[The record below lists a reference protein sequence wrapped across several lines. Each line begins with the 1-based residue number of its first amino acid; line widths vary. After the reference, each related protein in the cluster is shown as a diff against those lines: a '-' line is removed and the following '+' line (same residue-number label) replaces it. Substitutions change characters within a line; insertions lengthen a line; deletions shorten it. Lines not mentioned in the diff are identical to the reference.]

1 MKGKDKDVGDKIT
14 SNCLPLYESI
24 FFLVWD
30 SHRMRDEG
38 WRIVGSMKRSWFKN
52 LKMIFYRQQY
62 ARMQFWMLVSSFIC
76 LSSNLNLL
84 CPSMAIGYIIV
95 VQTWLGSFAEAI
107 LRPHC
112 FVFVFFLLPVL
123 THNWPSCSI
132 SIKQSLCSR
141 HELGGLI
148 GEMRGRAKKSST
160 TVHVWNCTH
169 LLGLLFSLPSFP
181 NFSCPPLSAVTTV
194 RSKISYKLKLCKYI
208 IIW

>member
-1 MKGKDKDVGDKIT
+1 M
-14 SNCLPLYESI
+14 NWF

-62 ARMQFWMLVSSFIC
+62 ARMQFWMLVRSFYLFI
-76 LSSNLNLL
+76 LQLKPLMPHPWPL
-84 CPSMAIGYIIV
+84 
-95 VQTWLGSFAEAI
+95 AI
-107 LRPHC
+107 LELFKHDLAVLQKPLLGHI
-112 FVFVFFLLPVL
+112 VFYLFFFLLPVL
-123 THNWPSCSI
+123 THNWSSCSI

-194 RSKISYKLKLCKYI
+194 WSKISYKLKLCKYI

>member
-1 MKGKDKDVGDKIT
+1 MQCGLICFTKSDVHCMWHRQPLMQFIFAIYNMKGKDKDVGDKIT
-14 SNCLPLYESI
+14 SNCLHLYKSI

-84 CPSMAIGYIIV
+84 CPSMAIGYIRV

-112 FVFVFFLLPVL
+112 FLFVFFYYQY
-123 THNWPSCSI
+123 W
-132 SIKQSLCSR
+132 
-141 HELGGLI
+141 LI
-148 GEMRGRAKKSST
+148 T
-160 TVHVWNCTH
+160 D
-169 LLGLLFSLPSFP
+169 
-181 NFSCPPLSAVTTV
+181 PLAVFLSNNLYV
-194 RSKISYKLKLCKYI
+194 AGIN
-208 IIW
+208 

>member
-1 MKGKDKDVGDKIT
+1 M
-14 SNCLPLYESI
+14 NRF

-38 WRIVGSMKRSWFKN
+38 WRIVGSTKRSWFKN

-62 ARMQFWMLVSSFIC
+62 ARMQFWMLASSFIC

-84 CPSMAIGYIIV
+84 CPSMAIGYIRV
-95 VQTWLGSFAEAI
+95 VQAWLGSFAEAI

-112 FVFVFFLLPVL
+112 FLFVFFLLPVL
-123 THNWPSCSI
+123 THNWSSCSI

-141 HELGGLI
+141 HKLGGLI
-148 GEMRGRAKKSST
+148 GEMRERTKKSST

>member
-1 MKGKDKDVGDKIT
+1 M
-14 SNCLPLYESI
+14 NRF

-62 ARMQFWMLVSSFIC
+62 ARMQFWMLASSFIC

-84 CPSMAIGYIIV
+84 CPSMAIGYIRV
-95 VQTWLGSFAEAI
+95 VQAWLGSFAEAI

-112 FVFVFFLLPVL
+112 FLFVFFLLPVL
-123 THNWPSCSI
+123 THNWSSCSI

-141 HELGGLI
+141 HKLGGLI
-148 GEMRGRAKKSST
+148 GEMRERTKKSST
-160 TVHVWNCTH
+160 MYMYGIVPTFLASCFHSH
-169 LLGLLFSLPSFP
+169 P